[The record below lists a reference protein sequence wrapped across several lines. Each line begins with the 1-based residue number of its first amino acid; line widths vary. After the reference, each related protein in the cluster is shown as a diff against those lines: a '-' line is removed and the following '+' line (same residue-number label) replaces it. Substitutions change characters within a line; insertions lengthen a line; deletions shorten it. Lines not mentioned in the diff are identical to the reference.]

1 MATETSDLT
10 VRDPAA
16 VLDRAITAGDLSR
29 LTPMDRVVF
38 YRNVCE
44 SMGLNPLTKPF
55 EYITLNGRLTLYATK
70 TATDQLRTLRG
81 ISIDGAE
88 RDATDPDYATWLVTG
103 HDASG
108 RTDMEI
114 GSVSIAGLKGEAR
127 ANAIMKA
134 LTKGKRRLTLSLSGL
149 GWLDET
155 EVGSVPSA
163 QSADVDQETGE
174 IRRAVPLR
182 EQVAARRAEVTTRGE
197 GDADTTPPAASLPRQ
212 AGARTATPP
221 SDAGRVEAG
230 SSAPAPTPATDEVEP
245 TGPDDPADD
254 ASQAAARADGPRP
267 SKCEGFSAELGR
279 CVREAGHEGHHR
291 SKAQES
297 WR

>member
-1 MATETSDLT
+1 MATETHDLT

-182 EQVAARRAEVTTRGE
+182 EQVAARRAEVITRGE
-197 GDADTTPPAASLPRQ
+197 GDAASSPPAASLPR
-212 AGARTATPP
+212 
-221 SDAGRVEAG
+221 
-230 SSAPAPTPATDEVEP
+230 SSAPAPTPAPDEV
-245 TGPDDPADD
+245 
-254 ASQAAARADGPRP
+254 ASTADGPLEPPPGAAKGATAAPTR
-267 SKCEGFSAELGR
+267 CEGFSAEQGA
-279 CVREAGHEGHHR
+279 CVREPGHEGHHR
-291 SKAQES
+291 SKDKET
-297 WR
+297 WK